1 MSREERNKCIMRV
14 SRTPRGQPESYRGLA
29 VVLSNLGGT
38 DNKPFGPT
46 EP

>member
-1 MSREERNKCIMRV
+1 MSREERNKCSMRV

-29 VVLSNLGGT
+29 AVLGGT
-38 DNKPFGPT
+38 DKPFGPT

>member
-1 MSREERNKCIMRV
+1 MRREERNKCIMLV
-14 SRTPRGQPESYRGLA
+14 SKTPRGQPESYRGLA
-29 VVLSNLGGT
+29 VVLNDPGGT